1 MDVELK
7 GRTALITGS
16 CGKGMGRSTAL
27 RLARDGAN
35 IVLNYGTHRAGAEV
49 EANAKRIAEAI
60 AKLGG
65 RAIVQKADTTDEKQ
79 VMTMVEAAC
88 AEFGKV
94 DILVNNAGGAWDA
107 RDYTEIDI
115 EHFKQV
121 LAAEIDGAFLTMKH
135 VLPGMRERKWGR
147 IIHISLTFALWMDS
161 VEGMAPDYCLGKA
174 ARSWMTTAFGS
185 QEFKHG
191 ITVNCIEPGVTPPL
205 EFDEALKA
213 ASGDYSSFERRK
225 QVNCHDVAEIIAFL
239 CSDAGRFVS
248 QSFIRLPMA

>member
-1 MDVELK
+1 
-7 GRTALITGS
+7 
-16 CGKGMGRSTAL
+16 MGRSTAL
-27 RLARDGAN
+27 RLARGGAN

-49 EANAKRIAEAI
+49 EADARRIAEAI

-65 RAIVQKADTTDEKQ
+65 KAIVQKADTTDDEQ
-79 VMTMVEAAC
+79 VRTMVEAARN
-88 AEFGKV
+88 EFGQI
-94 DILVNNAGGAWDA
+94 DILVNNAGGGWEV

-115 EHFKQV
+115 EHFRRT

-135 VLPGMRERKWGR
+135 VVPGMRERRWGR

-174 ARSWMTTAFGS
+174 ARSWMTMAFGS
-185 QEFKHG
+185 QEFGRG
-191 ITVNCIEPGVTPPL
+191 ITVNCIEPGPTPAI

-213 ASGDYSSFERRK
+213 AGGDYSWFKKRK
-225 QVNCHDVAEIIAFL
+225 QANCHDVAEIIAFL
-239 CSDAGRFVS
+239 CSEAARFVS

>member
-1 MDVELK
+1 MELK
-7 GRTALITGS
+7 GKTALITGS

-27 RLARDGAN
+27 RLGREGAN

-49 EANAKRIAEAI
+49 EADARRIAEAI
-60 AKLGG
+60 GELGG
-65 RAIVQKADTTDEKQ
+65 RAIVQKADTTNEDEVKA
-79 VMTMVEAAC
+79 MVAAAC
-88 AEFGKV
+88 GEFGKI

-107 RDYTEIDI
+107 RDYTEIDLN
-115 EHFKQV
+115 HFKKV
-121 LAAEIDGAFLTMKH
+121 LATEIDGAFLTMKH
-135 VLPGMRERKWGR
+135 VVPGMRERRWGR
-147 IIHISLTFALWMDS
+147 IVHISLTFALWMDS
-161 VEGMAPDYCLGKA
+161 VKGMAPDYCLGKA
-174 ARSWMTTAFGS
+174 ARSWMTMAFGS

-213 ASGDYSSFERRK
+213 AAGNYSSFGKRE
-225 QVNCHDVAEIIAFL
+225 QANCHDVAEIIAFL